1 MNTERNKEI
10 RQILLQIIDE
20 QNPSDPEM
28 SNLQQ
33 NGIISEA
40 SRRLGISRNIHEEQ
54 ELLSEWYEL
63 FRTGYMSWGHNVP
76 NPNPPF
82 CHVTRKG
89 KIALERISR
98 DPSNPQGY
106 ENYLASKASLND
118 VASSYLNEALDCY
131 NSGSYKAAA
140 VMIGAASE
148 SVILELRN
156 EVVKSIRSN
165 NGSPPQNIE
174 DWKIKSVIN
183 ALQSFFDSKKKEFSI
198 ELREAYEAYWA
209 AFMQQIRAVRNDAGH
224 PSSINPISED
234 SVHASFLI
242 FPELAS
248 VAQSLKNWV
257 AKNA

>member
-1 MNTERNKEI
+1 MSTDRNKEI
-10 RQILLQIIDE
+10 RQVLLEIIDE
-20 QNPSDPEM
+20 QNPKDPRM

-33 NGIISEA
+33 SGIIRDA
-40 SRRLGISRNIHEEQ
+40 SSRLGISRNVEDEQ
-54 ELLSEWYEL
+54 TLLTEWYEL
-63 FRTGYMSWGHNVP
+63 FRTGYMAWGHDVC

-89 KIALERISR
+89 KRALEQISR

-106 ENYLASKASLND
+106 ENYLENKASLND
-118 VASSYLNEALDCY
+118 VASSYLNEALVCY

-148 SVILELRN
+148 SVVLELRD
-156 EVVKSIRSN
+156 EVVKQIKSN
-165 NGSPPQNIE
+165 NGALPKNIDE
-174 DWKIKSVIN
+174 WKIKSVIN
-183 ALQSFFDSKKKEFSI
+183 ALQTFFDSKKKSFPSN
-198 ELREAYEAYWA
+198 LRESYEAYWA
-209 AFMQQIRAVRNDAGH
+209 AFMQQIRAVRNEAGH

-248 VAQSLKNWV
+248 VAQELKQWV
-257 AKNA
+257 ENNA